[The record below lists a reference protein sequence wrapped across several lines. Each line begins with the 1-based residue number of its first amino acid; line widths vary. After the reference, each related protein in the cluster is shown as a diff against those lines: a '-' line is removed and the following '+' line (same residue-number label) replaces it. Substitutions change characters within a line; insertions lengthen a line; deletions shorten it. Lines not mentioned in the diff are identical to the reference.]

1 MRGIPIG
8 RNSMGGNPCWEKFYG
23 MNSMLGEVLWDE
35 FNVGRIS
42 IGGIPYLNDES
53 RVRRSSFWRKL
64 AR

>member
-1 MRGIPIG
+1 
-8 RNSMGGNPCWEKFYG
+8 MGGIPCWEKFYG
-23 MNSMLGEVLWDE
+23 MNSMLGEGLWDE

>member
-1 MRGIPIG
+1 
-8 RNSMGGNPCWEKFYG
+8 
-23 MNSMLGEVLWDE
+23 MLGEVLWDEFHVGRSSIWDE